1 MQNEP
6 DFIVIG
12 KLVGV
17 YGIKGWFK
25 ILSFTRPR
33 ENIFTYSPWLIKQN
47 GDWQGMQLSEGKPHG
62 KGLIASIEEITD
74 IDEAMAF
81 VGSEIAI
88 KRDQLAEP
96 KAGEYYWH
104 DLINLQ
110 VINGQKEILGVV
122 TELLE
127 TGAND
132 VLVVEAGK
140 QRYLI
145 PYVKDV
151 YIKDIDLEQGI
162 MQVDWQTDY

>member
-1 MQNEP
+1 MQGKP

-12 KLVGV
+12 KLVDV

-25 ILSFTRPR
+25 ILSFTRPK

-47 GDWQGMQLSEGKPHG
+47 GDWQGMQLAEGKPHG
-62 KGLIASIEEITD
+62 KGLIASMANITD
-74 IDEAMAF
+74 RDEAMAF

-110 VINGQKEILGVV
+110 VINGQNEILGVV

-132 VLVVEAGK
+132 VLVVEADK
-140 QRYLI
+140 QRRLI

-151 YIKDIDLEQGI
+151 YIKDIDIEQGI
-162 MQVDWQTDY
+162 MQVDWQSDY

>member
-47 GDWQGMQLSEGKPHG
+47 GDWHGMQLSEGKPHG
-62 KGLIASIEEITD
+62 KGLIASIAEITD
-74 IDEAMAF
+74 RDEAMAL

-88 KRDQLAEP
+88 NRDQLAEP

-110 VINGQKEILGVV
+110 VINAQKEILGVV

-132 VLVVEAGK
+132 VLVVEADM
-140 QRYLI
+140 QRHLI

-162 MQVDWQTDY
+162 MQVDWQSDY

>member
-1 MQNEP
+1 MQDES

-17 YGIKGWFK
+17 DGIKGWFK

-74 IDEAMAF
+74 RNEAMAF

-88 KRDQLAEP
+88 KRNQLAET
-96 KAGEYYWH
+96 KEGEYYWH
-104 DLINLQ
+104 DLLNLQ
-110 VINGQKEILGVV
+110 VINGQNEILGVV

-132 VLVVEAGK
+132 VLVVEVDK
-140 QRYLI
+140 QRHLI

-162 MQVDWQTDY
+162 MQVDWQSDY

>member
-1 MQNEP
+1 MQDEP
-6 DFIVIG
+6 GFIVIG

-17 YGIKGWFK
+17 YGTKGWFK
-25 ILSFTRPR
+25 IMSFTRPR

-47 GDWQGMQLSEGKPHG
+47 GDWQGMQLAEGKLHA

-74 IDEAMAF
+74 RNEAMAL

-88 KRDQLAEP
+88 KRNQLAET
-96 KAGEYYWH
+96 KEGEYYWH
-104 DLINLQ
+104 DLMNLQ
-110 VINGQKEILGVV
+110 VINAQNEILGVV

-132 VLVVEAGK
+132 VLVVEADK
-140 QRYLI
+140 QRHLI

-162 MQVDWQTDY
+162 MQVDWQSDY